1 MKKIT
6 KGLCL
11 LLAVAMCLI
20 VVQPVSAKTKYTKTE
35 KNLAYTLAAFQDNE
49 LLDPDSFKIRKI
61 SSVKYTLNKDNYE
74 GYEAWGILDD
84 YKTITWK
91 VDYTAANAFGGIVRD
106 TVYVTS
112 TWAYCG
118 EDDIDF
124 EEYTDKTNYSKTAR
138 VNHLLRESKN
148 LRQNTIKN
156 FREVI

>member
-11 LLAVAMCLI
+11 LLVVVACLT

-35 KNLAYTLAAFQDNE
+35 KNLAYTLAVFQDSE

-61 SSVKYTLNKDNYE
+61 SRVKYALNKDNYE

-84 YKTITWK
+84 YKTIIWK
-91 VDYTAANAFGGIVRD
+91 VDYTASNAFGGIVSD

-112 TWAYCG
+112 TWAYCS

-124 EEYTDKTNYSKTAR
+124 EEYTDKTNYAKNGKSKSFVKKIKKLT
-138 VNHLLRESKN
+138 SKYY
-148 LRQNTIKN
+148 KE
-156 FREVI
+156 F

>member
-11 LLAVAMCLI
+11 LLAVVMCLI
-20 VVQPVSAKTKYTKTE
+20 VIQPVSAKTKYTKTE

-84 YKTITWK
+84 YKVITWK

-112 TWAYCG
+112 TWA
-118 EDDIDF
+118 
-124 EEYTDKTNYSKTAR
+124 
-138 VNHLLRESKN
+138 
-148 LRQNTIKN
+148 
-156 FREVI
+156 

>member
-11 LLAVAMCLI
+11 LLVVAVCLT

-35 KNLAYTLAAFQDNE
+35 KNLAYTLAVFQDSE

-91 VDYTAANAFGGIVRD
+91 VDFTAYNVFGTPVQD
-106 TVYVTS
+106 TLYVSS
-112 TWAYCG
+112 TWVPFDDEDVDI
-118 EDDIDF
+118 EDD
-124 EEYTDKTNYSKTAR
+124 YNDKTNYAKSSK
-138 VNHLLRESKN
+138 SKSFVKK
-148 LRQNTIKN
+148 IKKLVSKYYKE
-156 FREVI
+156 F

>member
-11 LLAVAMCLI
+11 LLVVVACLAT
-20 VVQPVSAKTKYTKTE
+20 VQPVCAKTKYTKTE
-35 KNLAYTLAAFQDNE
+35 KNLSYTLAVFQDSE

-74 GYEAWGILDD
+74 GYESWGILDD
-84 YKTITWK
+84 YKTIAWK
-91 VDYTAANAFGGIVRD
+91 VDYTASNAFGGIVRD

-112 TWAYCG
+112 TWAYCN

-124 EEYTDKTNYSKTAR
+124 EEYTDKTNYAKSGKSKSF
-138 VNHLLRESKN
+138 VKK
-148 LRQNTIKN
+148 IKKLASRYYN
-156 FREVI
+156 GF

>member
-11 LLAVAMCLI
+11 LLVVVACLAT
-20 VVQPVSAKTKYTKTE
+20 VQPVSAKTKYTKTE
-35 KNLAYTLAAFQDNE
+35 KNLAYTLAVFQDSE

-61 SSVKYTLNKDNYE
+61 SRVKYTLNKDNYE

-84 YKTITWK
+84 YKTIAWK
-91 VDYTAANAFGGIVRD
+91 VNYTAANAFGGIVRD

-112 TWAYCG
+112 TWAYCS

-124 EEYTDKTNYSKTAR
+124 EEYTDKTNYAKNGKSKSFVKKIKKLT
-138 VNHLLRESKN
+138 SKYY
-148 LRQNTIKN
+148 KE
-156 FREVI
+156 F

>member
-1 MKKIT
+1 MKKIS

-11 LLAVAMCLI
+11 LLVVAVCLT

-35 KNLAYTLAAFQDNE
+35 KNLAFALACYQDNE

-61 SSVKYTLNKDNYE
+61 SRVKYALNKDNYE

-84 YKTITWK
+84 YKTIAWK

-112 TWAYCG
+112 TLAYCS

-124 EEYTDKTNYSKTAR
+124 EEYTDKTNYAKSRKSKSF
-138 VNHLLRESKN
+138 VKK
-148 LRQNTIKN
+148 IKKLTSN
-156 FREVI
+156 YYKKF

>member
-11 LLAVAMCLI
+11 LLAVIVCLS
-20 VVQPVSAKTKYTKTE
+20 VVQPVNAKTKYTKAE
-35 KNLAYTLAAFQDNE
+35 KNLAYALAVFQDNE

-84 YKTITWK
+84 YKVITWK
-91 VDYTAANAFGGIVRD
+91 VDYTADNAFGGIVRD

-112 TWAYCG
+112 TWNYCG

-124 EEYTDKTNYSKTAR
+124 EEYTDKTNYANSSK
-138 VNHLLRESKN
+138 SKSFVKK
-148 LRQNTIKN
+148 IKKLTSKYYK
-156 FREVI
+156 EL

>member
-11 LLAVAMCLI
+11 LLAVVMCLI

-35 KNLAYTLAAFQDNE
+35 KNLSYTLAVFQDNE

-74 GYEAWGILDD
+74 GYEACGILDD

-112 TWAYCG
+112 TWTYCS
-118 EDDIDF
+118 EDDMDF
-124 EEYTDKTNYSKTAR
+124 EEYTDKTNYAKNVKSKSFVKKIKKLT
-138 VNHLLRESKN
+138 SKYY
-148 LRQNTIKN
+148 KE
-156 FREVI
+156 F

>member
-11 LLAVAMCLI
+11 LLVIVACLAM
-20 VVQPVSAKTKYTKTE
+20 VQPVSAKTKYTKTE
-35 KNLAYTLAAFQDNE
+35 KNLAYTLAVFQDSE

-74 GYEAWGILDD
+74 GYESWGILDD
-84 YKTITWK
+84 YKTIAWK

-112 TWAYCG
+112 TWAYCS

-124 EEYTDKTNYSKTAR
+124 EEYTDKTNYAKNGKSKSF
-138 VNHLLRESKN
+138 VKKIKKLMSKYYN
-148 LRQNTIKN
+148 G
-156 FREVI
+156 F

>member
-1 MKKIT
+1 MKKIS

-11 LLAVAMCLI
+11 LLVVAVCLT

-35 KNLAYTLAAFQDNE
+35 KNLAYTLAVFQDSE
-49 LLDPDSFKIRKI
+49 LLNPDSFKIRKI
-61 SSVKYTLNKDNYE
+61 SRVKYALNKDNYE
-74 GYEAWGILDD
+74 GYEAWGILYD

-112 TWAYCG
+112 TWSYCS

-124 EEYTDKTNYSKTAR
+124 EEYTDNTNYSKN
-138 VNHLLRESKN
+138 VKSKSFVKKVKKLTSKYYN
-148 LRQNTIKN
+148 E
-156 FREVI
+156 F

>member
-11 LLAVAMCLI
+11 LLVVVACLTA
-20 VVQPVSAKTKYTKTE
+20 VQPVSATTTYTKTE
-35 KNLAYTLAAFQDNE
+35 KNLAFALACYQDNE

-61 SSVKYTLNKDNYE
+61 SRVKYTLNKDNYE
-74 GYEAWGILDD
+74 GYEAWSILDD
-84 YKTITWK
+84 YKTIAWR

-112 TWAYCG
+112 TWAYCS

-124 EEYTDKTNYSKTAR
+124 EEYTDKTNYAKS
-138 VNHLLRESKN
+138 SKN
-148 LRQNTIKN
+148 KSFVKRVKKLTSKYYKE
-156 FREVI
+156 F

>member
-1 MKKIT
+1 MKKIA

-11 LLAVAMCLI
+11 LLVVAVCLT

-35 KNLAYTLAAFQDNE
+35 KNLAYTLAVFQDSE

-61 SSVKYTLNKDNYE
+61 SSVKYALNKDNYE
-74 GYEAWGILDD
+74 GYKAWGILDD

-112 TWAYCG
+112 TWAYCS

-124 EEYTDKTNYSKTAR
+124 EEYTDKTNYSKS
-138 VNHLLRESKN
+138 SKN
-148 LRQNTIKN
+148 KSFVKKIKKLTSKYYN
-156 FREVI
+156 GF

>member
-11 LLAVAMCLI
+11 LLVVVACLT

-35 KNLAYTLAAFQDNE
+35 KNLAYTLAVFQDSE

-61 SSVKYTLNKDNYE
+61 SMVKYTLNKDNYE

-84 YKTITWK
+84 YKTIAWK
-91 VDYTAANAFGGIVRD
+91 VDYTASNAFGGIVSD
-106 TVYVTS
+106 TVYVTT
-112 TWAYCG
+112 TWAYCS

-124 EEYTDKTNYSKTAR
+124 EEYTDKTNYAKNGKSKSFVKKIKKLT
-138 VNHLLRESKN
+138 SKYY
-148 LRQNTIKN
+148 KE
-156 FREVI
+156 F

>member
-11 LLAVAMCLI
+11 LLVVVACLAT
-20 VVQPVSAKTKYTKTE
+20 VQPVSAKTKYNKTE
-35 KNLAYTLAAFQDNE
+35 KNLAYTIAVFQDSE

-91 VDYTAANAFGGIVRD
+91 VDYTSSNAFGATVQD
-106 TVYVTS
+106 TMYVTS
-112 TWAYCG
+112 TWTYCN
-118 EDDIDF
+118 EDDMDF
-124 EEYTDKTNYSKTAR
+124 EEYTDKTNYS
-138 VNHLLRESKN
+138 NSSKSKSFVKK
-148 LRQNTIKN
+148 IKKLVSKYYKE
-156 FREVI
+156 F

>member
-11 LLAVAMCLI
+11 LLAIVVCLSG
-20 VVQPVSAKTKYTKTE
+20 VQPVSSKTKYTKTE
-35 KNLAYTLAAFQDNE
+35 KNLAFALACYQDNE

-61 SSVKYTLNKDNYE
+61 SRVKYALNKDNYE

-84 YKTITWK
+84 YKMITWK
-91 VDYTAANAFGGIVRD
+91 VDYTASNALGGIVRG

-112 TWAYCG
+112 TWAYCS

-124 EEYTDKTNYSKTAR
+124 EEYTDKTNYAKNGKSKSFVKKIKKLT
-138 VNHLLRESKN
+138 SKYYN
-148 LRQNTIKN
+148 G
-156 FREVI
+156 F

>member
-1 MKKIT
+1 MKNIT

-11 LLAVAMCLI
+11 LLVVAVCLT

-35 KNLAYTLAAFQDNE
+35 KNLAYTLAVFQDSE

-61 SSVKYTLNKDNYE
+61 SSVKYALNKDNYE
-74 GYEAWGILDD
+74 GYKAWGILDD

-112 TWAYCG
+112 TWAYCS

-124 EEYTDKTNYSKTAR
+124 EEYTDKTNYSKS
-138 VNHLLRESKN
+138 SKN
-148 LRQNTIKN
+148 KSFVKKIKKLTSKYYN
-156 FREVI
+156 GF